1 MTHRSIISSLR
12 KFYHFKKKE
21 KKETDRMG
29 RERWS
34 PSQAPILFLFEWLP
48 IKARSYGGLE
58 TLRTSPSF
66 LSHMSSRMQHGSWSR
81 YTRRP
86 TIPLLRAF
94 RRLFIVRSYRPKFPG
109 HEWYHDSW
117 WKKCGCLQVVP
128 PLEPFHPSLDEF
140 FKVRSLS
147 LPGWRRKIE
156 RTSFS
161 RTCCKELKEE
171 REWKWKSF
179 LLLEEGVRSYGGDLT

>member
-1 MTHRSIISSLR
+1 MWLIDRLYRHCESFTILKKKKKLIGWEGSDDPRVKHRSFSFSN
-12 KFYHFKKKE
+12 
-21 KKETDRMG
+21 G
-29 RERWS
+29 
-34 PSQAPILFLFEWLP
+34 FL
-48 IKARSYGGLE
+48 ARSCGGLE

-94 RRLFIVRSYRPKFPG
+94 RRLFIVLSYRPKFPG

-171 REWKWKSF
+171 REWK
-179 LLLEEGVRSYGGDLT
+179 